1 MYKTVYIALLSVFAI
16 GCATSDTISRSNYDY
31 NSSENFSCPSSHI
44 AYCEGNQPSNLSCE
58 CIDRQYQRNL
68 YNSIH
73 GIL

>member
-1 MYKTVYIALLSVFAI
+1 MYKATFITLLCVLSI
-16 GCATSDTISRSNYDY
+16 SCASSNTLSTNYDY
-31 NSSENFSCPSSHI
+31 NSPEHFRCPSSHI

-68 YNSIH
+68 YRSIQ

>member
-1 MYKTVYIALLSVFAI
+1 MYKATFITLLSVLAI
-16 GCATSDTISRSNYDY
+16 SCASSNTLSTKYDH
-31 NSSENFSCPSSHI
+31 NSPKHFRCPSSHI

-68 YNSIH
+68 YRSIQ

>member
-16 GCATSDTISRSNYDY
+16 GCATSDTLNRSNYDY

-68 YNSIH
+68 YRSIQ

>member
-16 GCATSDTISRSNYDY
+16 GCATSDTLNRNNYDY

-44 AYCEGNQPSNLSCE
+44 AYCEGNQPSNLTCE

-68 YNSIH
+68 YRSIQ